1 MSILDII
8 LGLLLLY
15 GLYTGLKNGLLLEIA
30 SIIALIAG
38 LYGAIHFSYFVG
50 DYLAQ
55 ITSWQATYIH
65 LAAFI
70 ITFIA
75 IVIAVHFV
83 GRILT
88 KILDIAMLGLLN
100 KIAGGIFGTFKVAVL
115 LGALLV
121 FFDHTNTSPGMVRS
135 DTIRRSVLY
144 EPIKE
149 IGALIFSKVLKR
161 KEASESQPDGEAQN

>member
-15 GLYTGLKNGLLLEIA
+15 GLYKGLKNGLLLEIA
-30 SIIALIAG
+30 SILALIAG
-38 LYGAIHFSYFVG
+38 LYGAIHFSYFAG

-55 ITSWQATYIH
+55 HTSWDARNIH

-70 ITFIA
+70 LTFIV
-75 IVIAVHFV
+75 IVIVVHFV
-83 GRILT
+83 GRVLT
-88 KILDIAMLGLLN
+88 KILDIAMLGMLN

-121 FFDHTNTSPGMVRS
+121 FFDQTNTSLGMVKN
-135 DTIRRSVLY
+135 DTIQKSVLY
-144 EPIKE
+144 GPIKD
-149 IGALIFSKVLKR
+149 IGALVFSKVLKR
-161 KEASESQPDGEAQN
+161 KEATDLQDPTDQ